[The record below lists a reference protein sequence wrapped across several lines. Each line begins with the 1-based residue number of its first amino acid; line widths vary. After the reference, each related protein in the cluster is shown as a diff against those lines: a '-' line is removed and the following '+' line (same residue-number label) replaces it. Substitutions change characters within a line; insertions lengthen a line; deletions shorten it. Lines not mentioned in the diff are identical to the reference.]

1 MKKRP
6 DISGIR
12 SLVSICGCASI
23 LIHLAPFARGWA
35 TALMP
40 SKGMFLTQSP
50 NHSKASYPHFETSP
64 QKKRNGSKKAMKP
77 ANIVDRF
84 FRRQAEYLLSYC
96 WRKLNVT
103 QIATK
108 SFSSIGSSSRKSQSP
123 TSSTF
128 LFRPSISKSPKSR
141 KDPRSGTTR
150 NQREW
155 PSLVQKVSA
164 GLWKTSWAGCS
175 LESFCRSHSKRA
187 RRQTTKRNPDAK

>member
-35 TALMP
+35 TTLMP

-96 WRKLNVT
+96 WRKLNVL
-103 QIATK
+103 QLKLPQKAFHQLGLRAEK
-108 SFSSIGSSSRKSQSP
+108 ANLPLRQLSFFGLPSQSLQ
-123 TSSTF
+123 SHAKIRG
-128 LFRPSISKSPKSR
+128 LE
-141 KDPRSGTTR
+141 
-150 NQREW
+150 QRVIRGND
-155 PSLVQKVSA
+155 L
-164 GLWKTSWAGCS
+164 L
-175 LESFCRSHSKRA
+175 
-187 RRQTTKRNPDAK
+187 

>member
-23 LIHLAPFARGWA
+23 LIHLALYARGWA

-96 WRKLNVT
+96 WRKLNVL
-103 QIATK
+103 QLKLPQKAFHQLGLRAEK
-108 SFSSIGSSSRKSQSP
+108 ANLPLRQLSFFGLPSQSLQ
-123 TSSTF
+123 SHAKIRG
-128 LFRPSISKSPKSR
+128 LE
-141 KDPRSGTTR
+141 
-150 NQREW
+150 QRVIRGND
-155 PSLVQKVSA
+155 L
-164 GLWKTSWAGCS
+164 L
-175 LESFCRSHSKRA
+175 
-187 RRQTTKRNPDAK
+187 